1 MHVRALFDEDHAVSP
16 VVGVILM
23 VAITIILAA
32 TAASFVLGFGDQLGE
47 TPPQTSIEF
56 DYDPAG
62 NGNLTVTHVGGDTL
76 TPARIAVVSTGDFHP
91 APGNA
96 SGSPSGP
103 SYTELR
109 LDSGV
114 DDGTGIA
121 PWVDGEVTAGN
132 AFTIVGASSPSPLDS
147 ATVRVVYNSP
157 GSERTTVVVTWDG
170 PSA

>member
-1 MHVRALFDEDHAVSP
+1 MRVRALFDGDDAVSP

-32 TAASFVLGFGDQLGE
+32 TAASFVLGFGDQVGE
-47 TPPQTSIEF
+47 TPPQTSVEF

-62 NGNLTVTHVGGDTL
+62 NGNLTVTHVGGDPL
-76 TPARIAVVSTGDFHP
+76 VPERIAVVSSAPFHP

-114 DDGTGIA
+114 DDGTGTA
-121 PWVDGEVTAGN
+121 PWADGDVTAGN
-132 AFTIVGASSPSPLDS
+132 GVTIVGASSPSPLDS

-157 GSERTTVVVTWDG
+157 TSDRTTVVATWEG